1 MAEEL
6 RALFGKYGPLTDVY
20 VPVDYYTRDPRGF
33 AYVQYPL
40 FRLTKSVLL
49 LSSLVHVIDCL
60 FLFFLYQSLQWVDD
74 GVAFQI
80 KVGQLTKVSNNKKG
94 KDLVK
99 QKASQLYRHSHSQCA
114 CCYET
119 QQCPRTNLRT
129 ATKVQKKT
137 QSHQLCIFSAA
148 DNLRFMKISF
158 SYQYQLLLP
167 HNLCNRNEFK
177 RDDR

>member
-40 FRLTKSVLL
+40 FRLTKSVSL

-60 FLFFLYQSLQWVDD
+60 FLFFLYQSLQLVDD

-80 KVGQLTKVSNNKKG
+80 KVGQFDKG
-94 KDLVK
+94 FLK
-99 QKASQLYRHSHSQCA
+99 QERQRSCQAKSLSI
-114 CCYET
+114 
-119 QQCPRTNLRT
+119 
-129 ATKVQKKT
+129 VQT
-137 QSHQLCIFSAA
+137 QSQSVCML
-148 DNLRFMKISF
+148 LRDTTVSSDKSTHC
-158 SYQYQLLLP
+158 Y
-167 HNLCNRNEFK
+167 
-177 RDDR
+177 

>member
-60 FLFFLYQSLQWVDD
+60 FLFFFIRVYSWLM
-74 GVAFQI
+74 
-80 KVGQLTKVSNNKKG
+80 TVS
-94 KDLVK
+94 
-99 QKASQLYRHSHSQCA
+99 
-114 CCYET
+114 
-119 QQCPRTNLRT
+119 
-129 ATKVQKKT
+129 
-137 QSHQLCIFSAA
+137 
-148 DNLRFMKISF
+148 RFK
-158 SYQYQLLLP
+158 L
-167 HNLCNRNEFK
+167 K
-177 RDDR
+177 